1 MENSES
7 EITQAIDLAA
17 LRGEV
22 SSKPKRKK
30 LDLYEVPADNI
41 AGDSVAGLVRSHNED
56 SFACC
61 TKPDGYLS
69 LAVVADGI
77 GGSEYGEVASSAA
90 VATIIKSWRK
100 FSGKYGDTTW
110 ENAQEF
116 LVHAVMDANELVY
129 KTSVQNNVRMG
140 TTLAAVQFAD
150 RYAVIVN
157 VGDSRVYR
165 LRDHKLNLL
174 STDHTPVAEAVA
186 RGELSWEAAKDSP
199 LRHTITRAIGVSE
212 FVVPQFRVVDH
223 QPGDC
228 YLLCSDGLTIHI
240 PDEDICQE
248 MDACYDPIQCV
259 EHLITKTL
267 RKGAHDNVTIISIF
281 A

>member
-1 MENSES
+1 MEVPDS
-7 EITQAIDLAA
+7 EITQTIDLAA
-17 LRGEV
+17 LRNEV
-22 SSKPKRKK
+22 AIKPKRKK
-30 LDLYEVPADNI
+30 LDLYEVNADNI
-41 AGDSVAGLVRSHNED
+41 AGDSVAGVVRSHNED

-77 GGSEYGEVASSAA
+77 GGSQHGEVASSACI
-90 VATIIKSWRK
+90 ATLIKSWRR
-100 FSGKYGDTTW
+100 FSGKYTDTTW
-110 ENAQEF
+110 ENAQDF
-116 LVHAVMDANELVY
+116 LLHAVMEANELIY
-129 KTSVQNNVRMG
+129 RTSVQNNTHMG
-140 TTLAAVQFAD
+140 TTLAAIQFAD
-150 RYAVIVN
+150 RYAVVIN

-165 LRDHKLNLL
+165 LRDHQLSLL

-186 RGELSWEAAKDSP
+186 RGELTWEEAKDSP
-199 LRHTITRAIGVSE
+199 FRHTITRAIGVSE

-228 YLLCSDGLTIHI
+228 YLLCSDGLTLHI
-240 PDEDICQE
+240 PDEEICQE

-281 A
+281 S